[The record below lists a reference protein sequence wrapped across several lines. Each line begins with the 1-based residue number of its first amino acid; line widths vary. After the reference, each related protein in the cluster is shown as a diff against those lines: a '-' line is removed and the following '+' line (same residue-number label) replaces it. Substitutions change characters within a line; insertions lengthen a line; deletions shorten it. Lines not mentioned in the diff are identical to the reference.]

1 AEVPCVPKF
10 GFCQVT
16 VTFEDGP
23 DIYLA
28 RQVVT
33 ERLQTIDLLPG
44 ISRPA
49 LGPVATGLGEVFHYL
64 VTGEGASLTELRT
77 VQDWIIKP
85 QLRSVPGVA
94 EVNAWGG
101 EERQVQ
107 VVVDPVELVRFD
119 LSLQDLAG
127 AIEQNNMNVGGGTVD
142 EAGESSLVH
151 GIGIATRAADIE
163 DMVVRARDGVPI
175 RVRDV

>member
-64 VTGEGASLTELRT
+64 VRGEGKSLTDPR
-77 VQDWIIKP
+77 P
-85 QLRSVPGVA
+85 
-94 EVNAWGG
+94 
-101 EERQVQ
+101 
-107 VVVDPVELVRFD
+107 DPVPAGRRSTRGAVR
-119 LSLQDLAG
+119 SARSR
-127 AIEQNNMNVGGGTVD
+127 
-142 EAGESSLVH
+142 SSL
-151 GIGIATRAADIE
+151 IPSSSCASTCRC
-163 DMVVRARDGVPI
+163 RTLPARSS
-175 RVRDV
+175 RTT

>member
-1 AEVPCVPKF
+1 EWAISGLPGLAEVRSVSKF
-10 GFCQVT
+10 GFGQVT
-16 VTFEDGP
+16 VTFEDST

-33 ERLQTIDLLPG
+33 ERLQTIDLLPV

-49 LGPVATGLGEVFHYL
+49 LGPVATCLGEVFHYL
-64 VTGEGASLTELRT
+64 VRGEGKSLTELRT

-119 LSLQDLAG
+119 LSLQDLAD
-127 AIEQNNMNVGGGTVD
+127 AIEQNSANVGGGT
-142 EAGESSLVH
+142 
-151 GIGIATRAADIE
+151 ADQ
-163 DMVVRARDGVPI
+163 
-175 RVRDV
+175 